1 MGTTMTSEIQT
12 QGSDLGT
19 ALQPKK
25 SGALLGK
32 DDFLKLLVMQL
43 RFQDPMSPLKGTEF
57 AAQLAQFSS
66 VEQLSNMSTQLN
78 QSIEMNAV
86 LAKSIN
92 NALAA
97 TFIGKGVR
105 AGTDTFQYSGTGNVK
120 LGYNL
125 PSNAER
131 VVVKVH
137 DASGNVVRTINA
149 APTNKGDNNLEWD
162 GKDDAGKELGS
173 GKYTFTVDAK
183 GISGELLAASRFIYG
198 TVTGVRF
205 KTDGTVFVIDGVE
218 ISLSNILEIMQG

>member
-1 MGTTMTSEIQT
+1 MTSAIQT
-12 QGSDLGT
+12 LSSNPT
-19 ALQPKK
+19 YEAQPQTP
-25 SGALLGK
+25 SAILGK

-66 VEQLSNMSTQLN
+66 VEQLSNMSTQLTKSN
-78 QSIEMNAV
+78 ETNAV
-86 LAKSIN
+86 LTRSIN

-105 AGTDTFQYSGTGNVK
+105 AGTDTFQYNGTGIVK

-125 PSNAER
+125 SSNAET

-149 APTNKGDNNLEWD
+149 VPTNKGDNNFEWN

-183 GISGELLAASRFIYG
+183 GNSGESLTASQFIYG
-198 TVTGVRF
+198 TVSGVRF
-205 KTDGTVFVIDGVE
+205 KSDGTVFVIGGVE
-218 ISLSNILEIMQG
+218 ISLSNVLEIMQG